1 MGTIMD
7 CSDTVPALYETV
19 ILTLSD
25 GDDYDIS
32 GGSATVTMKDVPDL
46 IDIESDKRTDLTIR
60 TACRRRTGSRMT

>member
-1 MGTIMD
+1 MD

-32 GGSATVTMKDVPDL
+32 GGPDAGK
-46 IDIESDKRTDLTIR
+46 IPPAVYTD
-60 TACRRRTGSRMT
+60 